1 MKQRNFYKKLLSVGL
16 ALACVVQLAGCSSKG
31 GEDKGGDTQG
41 SNTAGEQKDFV
52 YVAEF
57 QTVDADD
64 LSSSV
69 VKGDTLYYTTGEYD
83 EATEQY
89 IQSICKLKIGE
100 TTSEVLPIEVK
111 ENTYL
116 GSLNVDDEGNLLV
129 ILNSSEG
136 EEEPVNKY
144 YLNKYSQDGT
154 ELFSYDLSAL
164 DKGGEENSFY
174 IQYMAEDAN
183 GNIYLG
189 GSESNV
195 WILDNTGAQIGAL
208 TTDNWINSMLTLT
221 NGNVAVS
228 YYGGDGITLQE
239 IDPATKSL
247 GKTYHNLPNAYNNFV
262 AGGENKVLMM
272 GNSRLYEYDIESETS
287 TELLNWI
294 NCDVDGDYIRSVSM
308 LEDGRILAI
317 SVDWS
322 QENTKTEMVYLTKKS
337 SSEVAQKETIT
348 LGAIYISQDVKTNV
362 IAFNK
367 ASDKYRIEVTEYGAE
382 DWEAGQAR
390 FNSDIVSGAGPDII
404 DLSMSDNVDM
414 YIAKGI
420 LEDLT
425 PYLEADTEIKRENYV
440 EKAFNAYEKEGKLYG
455 IVPAFTIQTVIGK
468 TSDVGSEPGWTI
480 DDVMALMDSKPEG
493 TELFEYCTK
502 DSILNYCCI
511 ASLDNFVDWET
522 GECKFDD
529 GYFEKVLEFAN
540 RFPKESEWNE
550 DDDSTPTKI
559 QSGRLLLQSFSISEM
574 EYYQMYSM
582 MYGEP
587 ITFIGYPS
595 NGGSGSYITP
605 TVALGINTKAK
616 QKDGAWE
623 FLRNFLVEDYQKNNI
638 EWYFPTLQT
647 ALDAMFEEAMTEDYY
662 ELDGEKIKQP
672 KTTWGYDDWE
682 AEIYAATKEQVDAVK
697 ELIEITD
704 GVFNSNQEIANII
717 SEEAAPFFDGQKSAK
732 DVADVVQSR
741 VKIYVNENR

>member
-1 MKQRNFYKKLLSVGL
+1 MKRRNFYKKLLSVGL
-16 ALACVVQLAGCSSKG
+16 ALACAVQLAGCSSKG

-272 GNSRLYEYDIESETS
+272 GNSKLYEYDIETETS
-287 TELLNWI
+287 TELLNWV

-322 QENTKTEMVYLTKKS
+322 QESAKTEMVYLTKKS
-337 SSEVAQKETIT
+337 PSEVAQKETIT
-348 LGAIYISQDVKTNV
+348 LGAIYIGQEVKKNV

-367 ASDKYRIEVTEYGAE
+367 ANDKYRIEVIEYGAE

-440 EKAFNAYEKEGKLYG
+440 EKAFNAYEKDGKLYG

-605 TVALGINTKAK
+605 TIALGINTKAK

-623 FLRNFLVEDYQKNNI
+623 FLRNFLMEDYQENNI

>member
-1 MKQRNFYKKLLSVGL
+1 MKRRKFLKKLLSVGL
-16 ALACVVQLAGCSSKG
+16 ALACVAQLAGCSSKG

-41 SNTAGEQKDFV
+41 NNTAGEQKDFV

-57 QTVDADD
+57 QTVDADN

-89 IQSICKLKIGE
+89 IQNICKLKIGE
-100 TTSEVLPIEVK
+100 TTSEVLPIEVE

-116 GSLNVDDEGNLLV
+116 GNMDVDSEGNLLV
-129 ILNSSEG
+129 ILNRSEG

-144 YLNKYSQDGT
+144 FLNKYAPDGT
-154 ELFSYDLSAL
+154 ELFSYDLSGL
-164 DKGGEENSFY
+164 DKGEEEYFY
-174 IQYMAEDAN
+174 VQYMAEDAN
-183 GNIYLG
+183 GNIYLC
-189 GSESNV
+189 GSESKV
-195 WILDNTGAQIGAL
+195 WILDNTGAQIGAF
-208 TTDNWINSMLTLT
+208 TAESWVNSMLTLT
-221 NGNVAVS
+221 NGNVAIAYS
-228 YYGGDGITLQE
+228 GGEGGSVLQE
-239 IDPATKSL
+239 IDPATKSP

-272 GNSRLYEYDIESETS
+272 GNSRLYEYDIETETYI
-287 TELLNWI
+287 ELLNWI
-294 NCDVDGDYIRSVSM
+294 NCDVDGDYIRSVSV

-322 QENTKTEMVYLTKKS
+322 QEEAKTELVYMTKKTP
-337 SSEVAQKETIT
+337 SEVVQKETIT
-348 LGAIYISQDVKTNV
+348 LGAIYISQDVKRNV

-367 ASDKYRIEVTEYGAE
+367 SSDKYHVEVIEYGAD

-404 DLSMSDNVDM
+404 DLSTSGNVDM

-420 LEDLT
+420 LEDLN
-425 PYLEADTEIKRENYV
+425 PYIDADADIVRENYV
-440 EKAFNAYEKEGKLYG
+440 EKVFNAYDVDGKLYG
-455 IVPAFTIQTVIGK
+455 IAPAFTVQTVIGK
-468 TSDVGSEPGWTI
+468 TADVGSEPGWTI

-502 DSILNYCCI
+502 DGILNYCCMM
-511 ASLDNFVDWET
+511 SLDNFVDWET

-540 RFPKESEWNE
+540 RFPDESMWNE

-559 QSGRLLLQSFSISEM
+559 QSGKLLLQAFSISEM
-574 EYYQMYSM
+574 EYYQMYSL

-587 ITFIGYPS
+587 VTFIGYPS

-616 QKDGAWE
+616 AKEGAWE
-623 FLRNFLVEDYQKNNI
+623 FLKTFLMEDYQKNYI
-638 EWYFPTLQT
+638 EWYFPSLQS

-682 AEIYAATKEQVDAVK
+682 AEIYAATQEQVDAVK
-697 ELIEITD
+697 ELIEIAD
-704 GVFNSNQEIANII
+704 GLAKNNQDIANII

-732 DVADVVQSR
+732 DVADVIQSR

>member
-1 MKQRNFYKKLLSVGL
+1 M
-16 ALACVVQLAGCSSKG
+16 
-31 GEDKGGDTQG
+31 
-41 SNTAGEQKDFV
+41 
-52 YVAEF
+52 
-57 QTVDADD
+57 
-64 LSSSV
+64 
-69 VKGDTLYYTTGEYD
+69 
-83 EATEQY
+83 
-89 IQSICKLKIGE
+89 
-100 TTSEVLPIEVK
+100 
-111 ENTYL
+111 
-116 GSLNVDDEGNLLV
+116 
-129 ILNSSEG
+129 
-136 EEEPVNKY
+136 
-144 YLNKYSQDGT
+144 
-154 ELFSYDLSAL
+154 
-164 DKGGEENSFY
+164 
-174 IQYMAEDAN
+174 
-183 GNIYLG
+183 
-189 GSESNV
+189 
-195 WILDNTGAQIGAL
+195 
-208 TTDNWINSMLTLT
+208 
-221 NGNVAVS
+221 
-228 YYGGDGITLQE
+228 
-239 IDPATKSL
+239 
-247 GKTYHNLPNAYNNFV
+247 
-262 AGGENKVLMM
+262 
-272 GNSRLYEYDIESETS
+272 
-287 TELLNWI
+287 
-294 NCDVDGDYIRSVSM
+294 
-308 LEDGRILAI
+308 
-317 SVDWS
+317 
-322 QENTKTEMVYLTKKS
+322 
-337 SSEVAQKETIT
+337 
-348 LGAIYISQDVKTNV
+348 
-362 IAFNK
+362 
-367 ASDKYRIEVTEYGAE
+367 
-382 DWEAGQAR
+382 
-390 FNSDIVSGAGPDII
+390 
-404 DLSMSDNVDM
+404 
-414 YIAKGI
+414 
-420 LEDLT
+420 EDLT

-440 EKAFNAYEKEGKLYG
+440 EKAFNAYEKDGKLYG

-605 TVALGINTKAK
+605 TIALGINTKAK

-623 FLRNFLVEDYQKNNI
+623 FLRNFLMEDYQENNI